1 MFHVKHSPL
10 SRRWPSR
17 SATHRLL
24 RRRSEPLARELVAEH
39 NDSAFWLH
47 AFAFAVHTW
56 HRCNRIVDDLPFER
70 RHWNE
75 FLAVTVS
82 ATRRATSSA
91 SAANSSR
98 RRRRHLAMSSI
109 NRLRTPVF

>member
-75 FLAVTVS
+75 FLAVTGFGHS
-82 ATRRATSSA
+82 P
-91 SAANSSR
+91 
-98 RRRRHLAMSSI
+98 RHLVGQRRQFLPAPPSPP
-109 NRLRTPVF
+109 RDV

>member
-47 AFAFAVHTW
+47 AFAFAVHT
-56 HRCNRIVDDLPFER
+56 
-70 RHWNE
+70 
-75 FLAVTVS
+75 
-82 ATRRATSSA
+82 
-91 SAANSSR
+91 
-98 RRRRHLAMSSI
+98 
-109 NRLRTPVF
+109 